1 MALPLIA
8 GAIGAGAGIL
18 GSLFGGGGTKQLTPE
33 EALQKAEKDRYL
45 QYMLTSGQDDRGR
58 ILAQQMDP
66 YARAGQVSLAQQY
79 AQMASGQ
86 GPSLAALQAQ
96 QSLAQG
102 GAQQAAM
109 AASANPANG
118 FLANRQAA
126 QQIGQ
131 MAGSTAGAAAQ
142 ARIQE
147 QLGAQQALASLYSS
161 MIGQQQA
168 QQGMQNQSLSTN
180 YQNMLA
186 GQQAR
191 LGMAGYYGTPQPQE
205 QNWFGKLA
213 GGIGSGIGGMMGA
226 GLFSGGNEKKQGA

>member
-45 QYMLTSGQDDRGR
+45 QYMLTGAQDDRGR

-66 YARAGQVSLAQQY
+66 YARQGQMSLAQQY
-79 AQMASGQ
+79 AAMASGQ

-96 QSLAQG
+96 QTMAQG

-109 AASANPANG
+109 AASANPQSG

-126 QQIGQ
+126 QQIGN
-131 MAGSTAGAAAQ
+131 MAGSTAGAASQ

-147 QLGAQQALASLYSS
+147 QLGAQQGLAQLYGA

-168 QQGMQNQSLSTN
+168 QQGMMNNSLAQNYNS
-180 YQNMLA
+180 MLA
-186 GQQAR
+186 GNQAR
-191 LGMAGYYGTPQPQE
+191 MGMAGYYGQPQQQG

-213 GGIGSGIGGMMGA
+213 GGIGSGIGGMFGA
-226 GLFSGGNEKKQGA
+226 GLFNGDEKKQGA